1 MENDT
6 LYSYKLRKGNCTLQ
20 RIRNIQ
26 GAEIL
31 SLPSEERDALH
42 EALERGTDIISS
54 EIQMC
59 MYMYSYGKMHI
70 AKMYDA
76 LDHVDKKIFGYKDI
90 AIVDYGCGQGIG
102 TLALIEY
109 LKNNNIDVENIK
121 SVTLIEPSK
130 VCLDRAELH
139 VSLALPDSE
148 VKVINK
154 QINDIFIDELKNKH
168 YYTIHLFSNILDV
181 ESVDIAYLAKLLR
194 RNRFLFEEII
204 CV

>member
-1 MENDT
+1 MEKDT
-6 LYSYKLRKGNCTLQ
+6 LYSYKLKKGNCTLQ

-70 AKMYDA
+70 AKMNDA
-76 LDHVDKKIFGYKDI
+76 LDHVDKRIFEYKDI
-90 AIVDYGCGQGIG
+90 AIVDYGCGQGVG
-102 TLALIEY
+102 TLALAEY
-109 LKNNNIDVENIK
+109 LKANNIDVANIK

-139 VSLALPDSE
+139 VSLALPDCE
-148 VKVINK
+148 IKVINK
-154 QINDIFIDELKNKH
+154 RINDIYIGEIKND
-168 YYTIHLFSNILDV
+168 YYFYFAIRQS
-181 ESVDIAYLAKLLR
+181 E
-194 RNRFLFEEII
+194 RNM
-204 CV
+204 